1 MVPEST
7 HNAKV
12 GVKSAG
18 LERLLR
24 LRLCRR
30 KSSFRAMNTPRVIS
44 QSSVQTLAPR
54 HYRTINWVGLWTLY
68 VKEVRRF
75 MTVATQTILAP
86 MVTTLLF
93 LAVFVLAL
101 GHAVDQVAGEPY
113 VSFLAPGLIMMAITQ
128 NAFAN
133 TSSSILISKI
143 QGNIVD
149 LLMPPLTPLERT
161 IGMAGGGLTRGV
173 IVGIATWVAMLPFVP
188 VSIAHPL
195 FILFHAVM
203 ASLLMSLVGVL
214 AGVWA
219 EKFDHMAAITNFIV
233 TPAAFLSGTFYSA
246 ERLPAFWQS
255 VAHMNPLFYMIDG
268 FRYGFIGH
276 ADGSLTAG
284 IAVLLGSNAALLWL
298 THRLFATGY
307 HLKA

>member
-1 MVPEST
+1 M
-7 HNAKV
+7 
-12 GVKSAG
+12 
-18 LERLLR
+18 
-24 LRLCRR
+24 
-30 KSSFRAMNTPRVIS
+30 SSQRIAAQP
-44 QSSVQTLAPR
+44 TLQAPAPR
-54 HYRTINWVGLWTLY
+54 HYSTVNWVGLHTLY

-101 GHAVDQVAGEPY
+101 GHAVDRVAGAPY
-113 VSFLAPGLIMMAITQ
+113 MAFLAPGLIMMAITQ

-133 TSSSILISKI
+133 TSSSILISKL

-149 LLMPPLTPLERT
+149 LLMPPLTPLERAV
-161 IGMAGGGLTRGV
+161 GLAAGGLTRGIV
-173 IVGIATWVAMLPFVP
+173 VGIATFVAMVPFVP
-188 VSIAHPL
+188 VTAAHPA
-195 FILFHAVM
+195 FILFHALM
-203 ASLLMSLVGVL
+203 ASLLMSLVGII

-246 ERLPAFWQS
+246 ERLPPLWQH

-276 ADGSLTAG
+276 ADGSLIAG
-284 IAVLLGSNAALLWL
+284 IFVLLGANAALMWL
-298 THRLFATGY
+298 THRLFASGF

>member
-1 MVPEST
+1 MLPEMA

-12 GVKSAG
+12 PTRRRG
-18 LERLLR
+18 LR
-24 LRLCRR
+24 LPRR
-30 KSSFRAMNTPRVIS
+30 KSSFRAMSPPRVIP
-44 QSSVQTLAPR
+44 QSLAPR
-54 HYRTINWVGLWTLY
+54 HYSTINWIGLQTLY
-68 VKEVRRF
+68 MKEVRRF

-101 GHAVDQVAGEPY
+101 GHGVDLVAGEPY
-113 VSFLAPGLIMMAITQ
+113 MTFLAPGLIMMAITQ

-161 IGMAGGGLTRGV
+161 IGMAGGGLTRGIV
-173 IVGIATWVAMLPFVP
+173 VGIATWVAMLPFVP
-188 VSIAHPL
+188 IGIAHPW
-195 FILFHAVM
+195 FILFHALA
-203 ASLLMSLVGVL
+203 ASLFMSLVGVL

-246 ERLPAFWQS
+246 ERLPPFWQK

-276 ADGSLTAG
+276 ADGSLLAG
-284 IAVLLGSNAALLWL
+284 ILVLLGANGVLMWL

>member
-1 MVPEST
+1 MT
-7 HNAKV
+7 
-12 GVKSAG
+12 
-18 LERLLR
+18 
-24 LRLCRR
+24 
-30 KSSFRAMNTPRVIS
+30 TPRAVP
-44 QSSVQTLAPR
+44 QTPDQALAPR
-54 HYRTINWVGLWTLY
+54 HYSTINWVGLWTLY

-75 MTVATQTILAP
+75 MSVATQTILAP

-101 GHAVDQVAGEPY
+101 GHAVDEVAGEPY
-113 VSFLAPGLIMMAITQ
+113 RAFLAPGLIMMAITQ

-161 IGMAGGGLTRGV
+161 IGVAGGGLTRGLT
-173 IVGIATWVAMLPFVP
+173 VGIATWVAMVPFVP
-188 VSIAHPL
+188 LGIAHPL

-219 EKFDHMAAITNFIV
+219 EKFDHMAAITNFVV

-246 ERLPAFWQS
+246 ARLPEFWQG
-255 VAHMNPLFYMIDG
+255 VAHMNPLFYVIDG

-284 IAVLLGSNAALLWL
+284 ILVLLGANAVLLWL